1 MRSIDRLA
9 AATVAIAACAAA
21 PAAMAAIV
29 VASSGPSA
37 AQYPAGKKLDD
48 DGQVTLRAGDTL
60 TILDARGTRVLRG
73 AGTFSVSSPAAGADR
88 SATFAALTRQRA
100 SQRVRT
106 GAVRDPVA
114 PVKVMSPNLWYV
126 DVSQGGTRCLV
137 DPAGLRLWRA
147 DASAPASYRIAGS
160 GNASATVDFAASSM
174 VAAWDAALPVS
185 EGASYAISRAGS
197 PQSVTISFALLPEMP
212 ETAEAMAQ
220 VLIEKGCTTQ
230 LDLLAQSLA
239 VPVQ

>member
-1 MRSIDRLA
+1 MLSTSRLA
-9 AATVAIAACAAA
+9 AATVAVIACAAA

-48 DGQVTLRAGDTL
+48 NAQVTLRAGDTL

-73 AGTFSVSSPAAGADR
+73 AGTFSVAPPAAGADR

-137 DPAGLRLWRA
+137 DPAGVRLWRA
-147 DASAPASYRIAGS
+147 DASAAAAYRIAGA
-160 GNASATVDFAASSM
+160 GNASATVNFAAASM

-185 EGASYAISRAGS
+185 DGASYAIGRAGS

-212 ETAEAMAQ
+212 ASPEDMAR

-230 LDLLAQSLA
+230 LDLLSQSLA
-239 VPVQ
+239 VPAQ

>member
-1 MRSIDRLA
+1 MLSTSRFA
-9 AATVAIAACAAA
+9 AVTVAIAACAAA

-48 DGQVTLRAGDTL
+48 NAQVTLRAGDTL
-60 TILDARGTRVLRG
+60 TILDARGPRGLRG
-73 AGTFSVSSPAAGADR
+73 GGTFSVAPPAAGADR

-137 DPAGLRLWRA
+137 DPAGVRLWRA
-147 DASAPASYRIAGS
+147 DASAPASYRIAGA
-160 GNASATVDFAASSM
+160 GNAAATVDFAAASM
-174 VAAWDAALPVS
+174 VAGWDAMLPVAD
-185 EGASYAISRAGS
+185 GASYAISRTGS
-197 PQSVTISFALLPEMP
+197 AQSVTISFALLPEMP
-212 ETAEAMAQ
+212 ATPEDMAR

-230 LDLLAQSLA
+230 LDLLAQSMA
-239 VPVQ
+239 VPAQ

>member
-1 MRSIDRLA
+1 MLSTSRLA
-9 AATVAIAACAAA
+9 ATACAVVACLAA

-29 VASSGPSA
+29 VASSGSSA

-48 DGQVTLRAGDTL
+48 DSQVTLRAGDTL

-73 AGTFSVSSPAAGADR
+73 AGTFSVSPPAAGADH

-137 DPAGLRLWRA
+137 DPAGVRLWRA
-147 DASAPASYRIAGS
+147 DASAPASYRIAGA
-160 GNASATVDFAASSM
+160 GNAATTVDFAAASM

-185 EGASYAISRAGS
+185 EGASYAIGQTGS
-197 PQSVTISFALLPEMP
+197 PQSVTISFAILPGLPETP
-212 ETAEAMAQ
+212 EALAS

-239 VPVQ
+239 VPAQ